1 MADYDTGKTSTFG
14 RELMNYISSK
24 MPYSGLNVAD
34 LTDTLNPKYKYFE
47 NTGLRRAEVLSRHS
61 ISQNFDYNNASIGN
75 ITADK
80 RYGEIMYANIQKDK
94 LARVRDYRIM
104 AAFSEVANALDE
116 ICDEV
121 ITIDSNTNSC
131 MNLKYKNISLSNFQ
145 METLQKE
152 FLKYTT
158 YFDFE
163 HKGWSYFRQLLVEGE
178 IYWEHIMHKDYPEEG
193 ILGVVQVPTEL
204 VDPVFSNV
212 QNVMVKGYLYRKPKF
227 DPNNPLKQVGIDYV
241 PLDKNQ
247 VTYVNS
253 DVWNESKTMR
263 LPFLENARRAY
274 RQLSMI
280 EDSIVIYRLARA
292 PERLVFDVDV
302 GNMPAP
308 KAEAYLRKLITQ
320 YWASKTYD
328 PSQGGIVQKFNPQS
342 ILDNFW
348 FAKRAGSEGTKV
360 TQLAGACLAMD
371 TKIPLLD
378 GRTLT
383 IAEIEQEIK
392 DNKKIWVYSTD
403 PKTGHIAPGEVTWAG
418 VTQEESE
425 VYKLVFDNGKE
436 LVCTPDHKF
445 PILGKGFVEAKD
457 LEIGESMI
465 PFYTQ
470 QSKLGNNNYE
480 MVYQNDVKSWEYTHR
495 MVGKFFKNK
504 NIHEEFIY
512 SEKYVNDEK
521 QVIHH
526 KDFNRYNNNPD
537 NLAYMN
543 AKDHIILHKDQ
554 KFEPMVGTKASVERL
569 KWLKE
574 NDIEKYEEFCRKL
587 SNNTKLMWASM
598 TENEKSVHCNKISSN
613 IKNYFDNLSEEEKEI
628 RASISRQ
635 NRKIGNQKLIEK
647 LKDSEFKKKYGSSIS
662 KGLKQK
668 FSSMTEEER
677 NEHFN
682 KSYEKNLRSEIYVKN
697 LKNLTQNQ
705 SLIFDDKIL
714 KFVIDQVRGKTTHEI
729 TKHDLCDIINNTPEI
744 LNHFLKIN
752 ENRNVKN
759 WCGTKI
765 SHTHFAPMV
774 KNFGYQTWK
783 QFRKECE
790 LFNHRLVKVEKLPN
804 KIQVGTLTID
814 NEERYHNYHTFA
826 LDCGVFTKNSNLG
839 ELQDLMYFV
848 KKLYQSLKV
857 PTTRLDPQDAF
868 RDGSDMLREELKFAR
883 FIIRLQQLFSNAIK
897 NGFITHLQM
906 RGLWSEFEL
915 KEETLLVEFNVP
927 TNFYELRESQK
938 LEMKVSNFGSL
949 AANET
954 ISPSF
959 AQKRYLGWSDIDVK
973 ANREF
978 LRKDKEFKWELMQ
991 IETLGPKWK
1000 ELLAAQAEA
1009 GGAAGAEGGGEMGG
1023 AGGGG
1028 GGGGGG
1034 GLPPAFGGPAATGEA
1049 PPAGG
1054 AEGEEAPPESGAAP
1068 EAGAP
1073 PAGGT
1078 PE

>member
-75 ITADK
+75 ISADK

-131 MNLKYKNISLSNFQ
+131 MNLKYKNITLSNFQ

-320 YWASKTYD
+320 YWSSKTYD
-328 PSQGGIVQKFNPQS
+328 PAQGGIVQKFNPQS

-360 TQLAGACLAMD
+360 TQLAGA
-371 TKIPLLD
+371 
-378 GRTLT
+378 G
-383 IAEIEQEIK
+383 
-392 DNKKIWVYSTD
+392 
-403 PKTGHIAPGEVTWAG
+403 
-418 VTQEESE
+418 
-425 VYKLVFDNGKE
+425 
-436 LVCTPDHKF
+436 
-445 PILGKGFVEAKD
+445 
-457 LEIGESMI
+457 
-465 PFYTQ
+465 
-470 QSKLGNNNYE
+470 
-480 MVYQNDVKSWEYTHR
+480 
-495 MVGKFFKNK
+495 
-504 NIHEEFIY
+504 
-512 SEKYVNDEK
+512 
-521 QVIHH
+521 
-526 KDFNRYNNNPD
+526 
-537 NLAYMN
+537 
-543 AKDHIILHKDQ
+543 
-554 KFEPMVGTKASVERL
+554 
-569 KWLKE
+569 
-574 NDIEKYEEFCRKL
+574 
-587 SNNTKLMWASM
+587 
-598 TENEKSVHCNKISSN
+598 
-613 IKNYFDNLSEEEKEI
+613 
-628 RASISRQ
+628 
-635 NRKIGNQKLIEK
+635 
-647 LKDSEFKKKYGSSIS
+647 
-662 KGLKQK
+662 
-668 FSSMTEEER
+668 
-677 NEHFN
+677 
-682 KSYEKNLRSEIYVKN
+682 
-697 LKNLTQNQ
+697 
-705 SLIFDDKIL
+705 
-714 KFVIDQVRGKTTHEI
+714 
-729 TKHDLCDIINNTPEI
+729 
-744 LNHFLKIN
+744 
-752 ENRNVKN
+752 
-759 WCGTKI
+759 
-765 SHTHFAPMV
+765 
-774 KNFGYQTWK
+774 
-783 QFRKECE
+783 
-790 LFNHRLVKVEKLPN
+790 
-804 KIQVGTLTID
+804 
-814 NEERYHNYHTFA
+814 
-826 LDCGVFTKNSNLG
+826 NLG

-906 RGLWSEFEL
+906 KGLWSEFEL

-959 AQKRYLGWSDIDVK
+959 AQKRYLGWTDIDVK

-1009 GGAAGAEGGGEMGG
+1009 GGAAGAEGGAEMGG
-1023 AGGGG
+1023 AGGG

-1049 PPAGG
+1049 PAGG
-1054 AEGEEAPPESGAAP
+1054 AEGEEAPPAGGAAP

-1073 PAGGT
+1073 PAGG
-1078 PE
+1078 PPAA